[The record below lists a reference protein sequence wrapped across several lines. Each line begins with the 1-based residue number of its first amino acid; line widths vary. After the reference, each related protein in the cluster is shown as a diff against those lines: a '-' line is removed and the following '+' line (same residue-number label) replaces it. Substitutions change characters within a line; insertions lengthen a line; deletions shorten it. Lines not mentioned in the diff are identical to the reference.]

1 MKKHVC
7 MKYSTRLKWVKEL
20 GLPFLR
26 LFATAQRMLWRPQD
40 SPMIFKCCKKMWKKD
55 LTQLFFQKKLQRVWG
70 QMRKTCI
77 YFNQEVPSLKTVKLR
92 PENVIELSPFYK
104 NEIEIVIS
112 LLKNEIHLCR
122 VDWNERET
130 FICTA
135 VFKIWLNRL
144 T

>member
-1 MKKHVC
+1 MQKDVKKRSDPVIL
-7 MKYSTRLKWVKEL
+7 SEET
-20 GLPFLR
+20 
-26 LFATAQRMLWRPQD
+26 
-40 SPMIFKCCKKMWKKD
+40 
-55 LTQLFFQKKLQRVWG
+55 LQRVWG

-77 YFNQEVPSLKTVKLR
+77 YFNQEVPSLKTIKLR
-92 PENVIELSPFYK
+92 PENLIELSPFYK

-122 VDWNERET
+122 ADWNERET